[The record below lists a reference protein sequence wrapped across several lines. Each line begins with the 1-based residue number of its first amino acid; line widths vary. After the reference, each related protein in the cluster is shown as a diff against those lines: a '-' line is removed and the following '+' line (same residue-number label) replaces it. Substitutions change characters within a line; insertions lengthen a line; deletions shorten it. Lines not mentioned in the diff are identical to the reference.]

1 MTSDQVAA
9 ETQAPQ
15 SWPESGNPADE
26 TTGQSG
32 PGPRPAATC
41 PGPLRGAR
49 HGDLESTRISWDP
62 VTRRPHGV
70 RAPCTGR
77 ERGLGNGGRNGL
89 ADTPGPELT
98 SHCPGFPLPSAVC
111 TQKGEL
117 SPGGL
122 DSIQGQ
128 GEAPGPRSRLPLTHW
143 INRPTVPGKEDEN
156 HATCFVVVL
165 PGDGERG
172 GWRGPWAELP
182 PDSRGP
188 AAPRGTRTRP
198 ALRVGRL
205 PDTAPAQAGGARAD
219 VPASGSARGDFLR
232 KRQGDRDLKSPA
244 WSRLG
249 PGPPAAPTRG
259 RGAGQGRPRRPRGL
273 QGCGLCCPVADTRG
287 KRGSGAAGPPAAAS
301 AQAPPGPQGPS
312 GRPEALPTRGHGH
325 RARTQAAFPASP
337 TLSGASEEF
346 S

>member
-165 PGDGERG
+165 P
-172 GWRGPWAELP
+172 
-182 PDSRGP
+182 
-188 AAPRGTRTRP
+188 
-198 ALRVGRL
+198 
-205 PDTAPAQAGGARAD
+205 DTAPAQAGGARAD

-301 AQAPPGPQGPS
+301 AQAPPGPQGLS

>member
-1 MTSDQVAA
+1 MALRKEPGDKREEKRAPAMTSDQVAA

-98 SHCPGFPLPSAVC
+98 SHCPGFPLPSGVC

-128 GEAPGPRSRLPLTHW
+128 GEAPGSRSRLPLTHW

-172 GWRGPWAELP
+172 G
-182 PDSRGP
+182 
-188 AAPRGTRTRP
+188 
-198 ALRVGRL
+198 
-205 PDTAPAQAGGARAD
+205 GG
-219 VPASGSARGDFLR
+219 GG
-232 KRQGDRDLKSPA
+232 
-244 WSRLG
+244 
-249 PGPPAAPTRG
+249 RG
-259 RGAGQGRPRRPRGL
+259 RSSRQTAEAPRPRGGRAL
-273 QGCGLCCPVADTRG
+273 GQHCA
-287 KRGSGAAGPPAAAS
+287 SAAS
-301 AQAPPGPQGPS
+301 RTRRLLRREVPGPTCR
-312 GRPEALPTRGHGH
+312 RPA
-325 RARTQAAFPASP
+325 QPAGTS
-337 TLSGASEEF
+337 
-346 S
+346 